1 MVNPVHQRP
10 ARIRDL
16 YQDVIRQIMAEHN
29 IEPIQSPS
37 HIVEADAGFDEVVR
51 HTHWYVHRNDTQPHY
66 RYRRY
71 LEALGLEALGR
82 VKPGRRI
89 AQIDIGCGAGL
100 FSWAFLDWA
109 KENGLTCDRIDLY
122 GLDHSPEMVNLAQQV
137 RAKLIPV
144 IPDYPILRYAHD
156 AEILVSEL
164 KAHHRE
170 STDYIVTFGHVLV
183 QAHSPRDIG
192 NFVEVIFETQTLGV
206 PGTHPKCAL
215 LAVDAST
222 GNWSAELAEGWDLLL
237 NDLAEVGIGH
247 RIISVPTT
255 QINDN
260 NRAKIALLHPIR

>member
-1 MVNPVHQRP
+1 MVNPAHQLP
-10 ARIRDL
+10 ACIMPL
-16 YQDVIRQIMAEHN
+16 YQGAIRQVMAEHN
-29 IEPIQSPS
+29 IEPIQRPS
-37 HIVEADAGFDEVVR
+37 HIVGADAGFDEVVR
-51 HTHWYVHRNDTQPHY
+51 HTHWYVHQNDTQPHY

-71 LEALGLEALGR
+71 REVLER
-82 VKPGRRI
+82 VKPVNRRI

-109 KENGLTCDRIDLY
+109 RENGLTYDRIDLY
-122 GLDHSPEMVNLAQQV
+122 GLDHSPEMINLAQQV
-137 RAKLIPV
+137 RAKLIAA
-144 IPDYPILRYAHD
+144 IPDYPVLRYAH
-156 AEILVSEL
+156 EVETLLSEL

-222 GNWSAELAEGWDLLL
+222 GNWSAELAEGWNLLL

-260 NRAKIALLHPIR
+260 NRAKIAQLQPIR

>member
-1 MVNPVHQRP
+1 MVNPGIPQ
-10 ARIRDL
+10 ASIRYL
-16 YQDVIRQIMAEHN
+16 YHDVIRQIMAEHSIGPVQN
-29 IEPIQSPS
+29 PS

-51 HTHWYVHRNDTQPHY
+51 HTHWYVDLSDRQPHY

-71 LEALGLEALGR
+71 REVLGR

-89 AQIDIGCGAGL
+89 GQIDIGCGAGL

-109 KENGLTCDRIDLY
+109 RANGLTCDRIDLY
-122 GLDHSPEMVNLAQQV
+122 GLDHSPEMINLAQQV
-137 RAKLIPV
+137 RAKLILDIPNYPV
-144 IPDYPILRYAHD
+144 LRYAHEV
-156 AEILVSEL
+156 ATLLSEL
-164 KAHHRE
+164 NAHHRE

-192 NFVEVIFETQTLGV
+192 NFVEVIFEAQTLGMS
-206 PGTHPKCAL
+206 GAHPQCAL

-237 NDLAEVGIGH
+237 NDLAEFGIGH
-247 RIISVPTT
+247 QKISVPRT

-260 NRAKIALLHPIR
+260 NRAKIAQLQPIR

>member
-1 MVNPVHQRP
+1 MVNPGIPQ
-10 ARIRDL
+10 ASIRYL
-16 YQDVIRQIMAEHN
+16 YHDVIRQIMAEHN

-37 HIVEADAGFDEVVR
+37 HIVGADAGFDEVVC

-71 LEALGLEALGR
+71 REVLEC
-82 VKPGRRI
+82 VKPVNRRI

-109 KENGLTCDRIDLY
+109 RANGLTCDRIDLY
-122 GLDHSPEMVNLAQQV
+122 GLDHSPEMINLAQQV
-137 RAKLIPV
+137 RAKLMSV
-144 IPDYPILRYAHD
+144 IPDYPVLHYTH
-156 AEILVSEL
+156 EVETLLNEL
-164 KAHHRE
+164 NAHHRE

-192 NFVEVIFETQTLGV
+192 NFVEVIFEAQTLGMS
-206 PGTHPKCAL
+206 GAHPKCAL

-237 NDLAEVGIGH
+237 NDLAEFGIGH
-247 RIISVPTT
+247 QKISVPRT

-260 NRAKIALLHPIR
+260 NRAKIAQLQPIR